1 MIGFLKEANP
11 TILSYKS
18 KFRQK
23 KAISYPKL
31 NSNARIVFLN
41 LFPIF
46 IKRTFGI
53 NARHSELVS
62 ESIF

>member
-1 MIGFLKEANP
+1 MHALF
-11 TILSYKS
+11 
-18 KFRQK
+18 
-23 KAISYPKL
+23 
-31 NSNARIVFLN
+31 FLN